1 MIIFPQTSK
10 YFLAIC
16 RIGIIAAETLLYHFQ
31 LKMKQ
36 ELSVGQ
42 QRSTI
47 LSA

>member
-1 MIIFPQTSK
+1 MNYQGQK
-10 YFLAIC
+10 V
-16 RIGIIAAETLLYHFQ
+16 Q
-31 LKMKQ
+31 Q